1 MAIMSVLW
9 NLLCVDLM
17 DDGGVR
23 NSDLV
28 VDTTIRSANT
38 SPSANVRT
46 RAAAAL
52 LRSIPKKYQG
62 EIDEVVEP
70 GSPLTRQ
77 NVADEAAFELFLAA
91 NDECSGWCLKEE
103 HAGPYD
109 EVILGELRS
118 TLWDFFNPHGEPLFS
133 LAAIERYADFGPGSA
148 PGLKR
153 RTSFVEK
160 LGGSI
165 LTASSPLIIDLFYQ
179 WVGSRESRLDCEV
192 ARALLFGEP
201 EVMEACNI
209 TPVPKNAKISRLV
222 KPEPL
227 LNMFFQKGVQ
237 HLMEQRLKAYFGIDL
252 SEQDG
257 VNAELARIGSLGGG
271 FSTIDLSS
279 ASDYIAHKLCAW
291 MLPRSVM
298 NWLNLFRSKHAVVG
312 VGGKEIEL
320 HMMATMGNAFCFP
333 LQTIFFASVVAAVYK
348 ALGIPLRRSSKEPV
362 YEFHRN
368 EADEV
373 MSIVRSKPP
382 VNFGVFGDDIVVV
395 DEAFG
400 SVVRALKLL
409 GQHPNMEKSF
419 GPNDGSFRESCG
431 SDWYEGANIRGV
443 YVKTLDTKQ
452 DFYVLINSLVAWSA
466 RTGIKLPLTVQWLV
480 DHVRRVE
487 VPPWENP
494 DAGIR
499 VPLSSVQT
507 KNVLRAANRPDT
519 EEWLKRPNYQ
529 GSYVY
534 KAYNAVTIGK
544 DVSDEV
550 AAVSNGYLNPSA
562 LLIAASRGVIRGG
575 RVVERANK
583 SPPYCLQWRV
593 APSWDHIPFGDER
606 KSFEQAWYKFA
617 NGYFYRSSNP

>member
-1 MAIMSVLW
+1 MAIMSDLW

-17 DDGGVR
+17 DNDGVFAH
-23 NSDLV
+23 DLI
-28 VDTTIRSANT
+28 VDSTNRSAST
-38 SPSANVRT
+38 GPSANIHT

-62 EIDEVVEP
+62 EIDEIVEP

-77 NVADEAAFELFLAA
+77 NVADAAAFELFLTA
-91 NDECSGWCLKEE
+91 NDECGRWSLKEE

-109 EVILGELRS
+109 EIILGELRS
-118 TLWDFFNPHGEPLFS
+118 ILWDFFNPHGEPLLS

-160 LGGSI
+160 LGGSV
-165 LTASSPLIIDLFYQ
+165 LTASSSLIIDLFNQ
-179 WVGSRESRLDCEV
+179 WASSRDSRLDCEIT
-192 ARALLFGEP
+192 RALLFGGP
-201 EVMEACNI
+201 EVMEACCI

-227 LNMFFQKGVQ
+227 LNMFFQKGIQ
-237 HLMEQRLKAYFGIDL
+237 HLMEQRLKVFFGIDL
-252 SEQDG
+252 SRQDG
-257 VNAELARIGSLGGG
+257 INAELARIGSLGGG

-279 ASDYIAHKLCAW
+279 ASDYIAHGLCTW
-291 MLPRSVM
+291 VLPRSVM
-298 NWLNLFRSKHAVVG
+298 NWLNLFRSKFAVAG
-312 VGGKEIEL
+312 VGGKKTEL

-333 LQTIFFASVVAAVYK
+333 LQTVFFASVVAAVYK
-348 ALGIPLRRSSKEPV
+348 ALGIPLKRNAREPV

-368 EADEV
+368 ESGEV
-373 MSIVRSKPP
+373 DSIVRSNAP

-395 DEAFG
+395 DEAFD
-400 SVVRALKLL
+400 SVTRVLRLL

-419 GPNDGSFRESCG
+419 GPNDGCFRESCG
-431 SDWYEGANIRGV
+431 SDWYNGANIRGV

-452 DFYVLINSLVAWSA
+452 DFYVLINSLVSWSA
-466 RTGIKLPLTVQWLV
+466 RTGIKLKLTVAWLL
-480 DHVRRVE
+480 DHVKRIE

-494 DAGIR
+494 DAGIQI
-499 VPLSSVQT
+499 PLACVQSE
-507 KNVLRAANRPDT
+507 NVLRAANRPDT
-519 EEWLKRPNYQ
+519 AKWLVKPNYQ

-534 KAYNAVTIGK
+534 KAYCAMVVGK

-575 RVVERANK
+575 RVIERVKKNPLYRK
-583 SPPYCLQWRV
+583 QWRV

-606 KSFEQAWYKFA
+606 KSFEQTWYKYA
-617 NGYFYRSSNP
+617 NGYFFRSK